1 MPYPITTSAYG
12 IWSLNQVRSAEL
24 GNVWPAVGDAVT
36 SPADN
41 PSGVSVASDVWSLR
55 DAYKAE
61 AGGDWPEIYVP
72 PTYYTHPTYG
82 TLVGAFTSN
91 WTTSPA
97 IPVTEGV
104 PQPESS
110 DIILSNSDFQY
121 VRAATT
127 DNLVYY
133 VFGPI
138 SNTFTYYVS
147 YYRSQIENS
156 NRAAA
161 PTTTINPNNF
171 APSPDGQA
179 FRPHWWDETN
189 LPLGSGADYSMVF
202 RESNT
207 VGLYDFSPIKRVA
220 TNHPGFSS
228 SSYVYDNTAA
238 KFYIFYK

>member
-82 TLVGAFTSN
+82 TLVGAFTSD
-91 WTTSPA
+91 WQPA
-97 IPVTEGV
+97 STPISVTEGI
-104 PQPESS
+104 PQPS
-110 DIILSNSDFQY
+110 DSTNVILSNSTFQAI
-121 VRAATT
+121 RAATT
-127 DNLVYY
+127 ANLVYY
-133 VFGPI
+133 VWGT
-138 SNTFTYYVS
+138 SLEYYAS
-147 YYRSQIENS
+147 YYRSQIESANVKP
-156 NRAAA
+156 A
-161 PTTTINPNNF
+161 PTTTINPNTF
-171 APSPDGQA
+171 G
-179 FRPHWWDETN
+179 FRDSAHYRVHWHSETT
-189 LPLGSGADYSMVF
+189 GSDITGSDYSFVSYRDTNSVSVYEHGPVKSVSKNVTM
-202 RESNT
+202 N
-207 VGLYDFSPIKRVA
+207 
-220 TNHPGFSS
+220 TNHP
-228 SSYVYDNTAA
+228 AA